1 MNIAVASRVVEVL
14 LPAVRGLCD
23 TLDATQSESLTMVSV
38 QVVGN
43 AAAIGFAA
51 SQGQLWTQCLQA
63 RYCLQLS
70 QFCPLTC

>member
-51 SQGQLWTQCLQA
+51 SRGNFGLNVLKPVIVFNF
-63 RYCLQLS
+63 L
-70 QFCPLTC
+70 FCPLTC